1 MKLFLKYIKNKY
13 ILSGLLFLVWML
25 LFDDNRIISLIKFN
39 KELKDV
45 KSEKN
50 YYLKE
55 IKNNTKLLEL
65 LKNNPKELEK
75 YAREKYL
82 MKKDDEDIFL
92 IVFEAVDE

>member
-55 IKNNTKLLEL
+55 IENNNKLLEL

-82 MKKDDEDIFL
+82 MKKDNEDIFL
-92 IVFEAVDE
+92 IVFETDN